1 MIKNLFE
8 NQLPNNEQEL
18 FKILSGIKNRREL
31 ILFLR
36 DLDARDKLHSQEYP
50 TNFFQFKW
58 KGKGYV
64 IDATELQKE
73 STLTFYAVDKAKS
86 SLFGR
91 HKFYE
96 SQQEPLDEVNAYKV
110 FTNSNKKTVKNSTVR
125 VDNDD
130 IKDTMM
136 EAFEEI
142 KRNGG
147 KVTKLRGNKYSAVYQ
162 VIYGTNEAIV
172 DFNDY
177 INSGFV
183 KISTKYKEEFITR
196 AVKAT
201 SKAIF
206 KTSLLVAFSPFF
218 FLGKIINALRSRRNN
233 P

>member
-1 MIKNLFE
+1 M
-8 NQLPNNEQEL
+8 
-18 FKILSGIKNRREL
+18 
-31 ILFLR
+31 
-36 DLDARDKLHSQEYP
+36 
-50 TNFFQFKW
+50 
-58 KGKGYV
+58 
-64 IDATELQKE
+64 
-73 STLTFYAVDKAKS
+73 
-86 SLFGR
+86 
-91 HKFYE
+91 
-96 SQQEPLDEVNAYKV
+96 
-110 FTNSNKKTVKNSTVR
+110 KNSTVR
-125 VDNDD
+125 VGNDD

-147 KVTKLRGNKYSAVYQ
+147 KVTKLRGSKYNAVYQ

-206 KTSLLVAFSPFF
+206 KTSILVAFSPFF